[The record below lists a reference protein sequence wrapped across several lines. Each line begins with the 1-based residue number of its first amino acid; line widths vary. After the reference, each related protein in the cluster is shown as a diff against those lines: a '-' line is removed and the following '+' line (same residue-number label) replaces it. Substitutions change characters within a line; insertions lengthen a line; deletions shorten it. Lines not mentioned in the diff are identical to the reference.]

1 MNFRYEWR
9 GENLSKDLQEI
20 LNVNARMSSVLL
32 DEFYQQILTKLLL
45 GKEQETLIRIRVTL
59 CCSSLVIYRLS
70 FEYLFYLK
78 FEDLQYLWKKSLK
91 LLGFEFKFFSII
103 VHVYLYFIIFLFI
116 GQFYTKVS
124 FFQYFNFLWLKY
136 CSLDT
141 YNDILFNYDNLS
153 NLRMS

>member
-20 LNVNARMSSVLL
+20 LNVNARMSSVLV

-45 GKEQETLIRIRVTL
+45 SKEQETLIRIRVTL

-78 FEDLQYLWKKSLK
+78 FEDL
-91 LLGFEFKFFSII
+91 
-103 VHVYLYFIIFLFI
+103 
-116 GQFYTKVS
+116 
-124 FFQYFNFLWLKY
+124 
-136 CSLDT
+136 
-141 YNDILFNYDNLS
+141 
-153 NLRMS
+153 